1 VKQIARIE
9 MKRYRALKM
18 IGIGILVVALFFALG
33 FVVMAL
39 WNWLMPPI
47 FGLHTI
53 TYWQA
58 YGLLILSKILFGG
71 LRGGGGKCSGG
82 HNWRNRMAE
91 RWEKMTPEEREKFR
105 QSMRGRWCGVPPV
118 EPGV

>member
-1 VKQIARIE
+1 
-9 MKRYRALKM
+9 MKRHRVLKM
-18 IGIGILVVALFFALG
+18 VGIGILVVALFFALG

-71 LRGGGGKCSGG
+71 LRGGGHGG
-82 HNWRNRMAE
+82 HRCQDRHDWRERMAE
-91 RWEKMTPEEREKFR
+91 RLEKMTPEEREKFS
-105 QSMRGRWCGVPPV
+105 QTVRGRWCGMPPA
-118 EPGV
+118 EPGA

>member
-1 VKQIARIE
+1 
-9 MKRYRALKM
+9 MKKHRALKM
-18 IGIGILVVALFFALG
+18 IGIGMLAIAIFFVLG

-39 WNWLMPPI
+39 WNWLMPAI

-71 LRGGGGKCSGG
+71 FRGGGQGKARCGDG
-82 HNWRNRMAE
+82 RNWASRMEE
-91 RWEKMTPEEREKFR
+91 RWEKMTPEEREKAR
-105 QSMRGRWCGVPPV
+105 EEMRSRWCGEPPA
-118 EPGV
+118 EPQA

>member
-1 VKQIARIE
+1 
-9 MKRYRALKM
+9 MKRHRALKM
-18 IGIGILVVALFFALG
+18 LGIGILVVALFFVLG

-47 FGLHTI
+47 FGLHAI

-71 LRGGGGKCSGG
+71 LRGGRGGCHGRRGKWG
-82 HNWRNRMAE
+82 NRMAE
-91 RWEKMTPEEREKFR
+91 RWATMTPEEREKFR
-105 QSMRGRWCGVPPV
+105 EGMRGRWCGEPPASPNA
-118 EPGV
+118 EGQA

>member
-1 VKQIARIE
+1 
-9 MKRYRALKM
+9 MKRYRGFKM
-18 IGIGILVVALFFALG
+18 IGIGIIVVALFFVLG

-47 FGLHTI
+47 FGLHAI

-71 LRGGGGKCSGG
+71 FRGGGRCGGSG
-82 HNWRNRMAE
+82 WRGRMAE
-91 RWEKMTPEEREKFR
+91 RWESMSPEEREKFR
-105 QSMRGRWCGVPPV
+105 EGMRGRWCGHSPA
-118 EPGV
+118 EPRPEGQA

>member
-1 VKQIARIE
+1 
-9 MKRYRALKM
+9 MKKHRALKM
-18 IGIGILVVALFFALG
+18 IGIGIIVIALFFALG

-47 FGLHTI
+47 FGLRPI

-71 LRGGGGKCSGG
+71 LRGGRNCPGRGD
-82 HNWRNRMAE
+82 WRGRMAE
-91 RWEKMTPEEREKFR
+91 RWENMTPEEREKAR
-105 QSMRGRWCGVPPV
+105 EAWKNRGCGAAMPA
-118 EPGV
+118 EPQA